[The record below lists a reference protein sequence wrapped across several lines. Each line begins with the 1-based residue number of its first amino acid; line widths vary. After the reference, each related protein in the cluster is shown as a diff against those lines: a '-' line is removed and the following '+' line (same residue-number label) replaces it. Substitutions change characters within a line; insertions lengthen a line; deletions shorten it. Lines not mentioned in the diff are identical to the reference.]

1 MESTRQDWYGDMD
14 LGDGELQKQYEAY
27 MARLKLVDGISREIG
42 DRHQR
47 LQTCSDLRKQY
58 EAYMARLKLVDGIS
72 REIGDRHQRLQTC
85 SDLRVIVAQLQEIH
99 LSCYSAH
106 LISLNLV
113 ALKDHIVENK
123 AKLAGGKATDKTL
136 YALGWTID
144 ELSRLTDECRGLLVE
159 LESLLEKL
167 EDESTDVVR
176 INIPRTLSKCQ
187 ERLRIFTKSVT
198 RHKRM
203 PASHILV
210 TMISPSERN
219 QKPYA
224 LPISCI
230 PYLGERHAW
239 LSMKL

>member
-1 MESTRQDWYGDMD
+1 M
-14 LGDGELQKQYEAY
+14 
-27 MARLKLVDGISREIG
+27 ISF
-42 DRHQR
+42 
-47 LQTCSDLRKQY
+47 
-58 EAYMARLKLVDGIS
+58 
-72 REIGDRHQRLQTC
+72 
-85 SDLRVIVAQLQEIH
+85 
-99 LSCYSAH
+99 
-106 LISLNLV
+106 NLV
-113 ALKDHIVENK
+113 ALRDHIVENE

-144 ELSRLTDECRGLLVE
+144 ELSRLTDECRALLVE
-159 LESLLEKL
+159 LESLVEKL
-167 EDESTDVVR
+167 EDESTDIVR
-176 INIPRTLSKCQ
+176 INIPRTLSRCQ

-230 PYLGERHAW
+230 PYASLSEGKARAVISEIVKEMCKRGMKVAGMCTTNISCLFLFTSTVCTLLGFVSNGEYNTF
-239 LSMKL
+239 